1 MFEKKEEK
9 KPVEAIHKK
18 DVNMDG
24 PKPEI
29 MMTPNMTFAFIR
41 KINTPND
48 VEKLLFAGERVQCC
62 YATLRDY
69 AVFTDKRVII
79 RDIQG
84 ITGTKVS
91 SLTIPY
97 KAMKMYSVET
107 SGIIGVDADIT
118 IWTSVGNINLHLS
131 RNIDTNE
138 LCALIAKEICE

>member
-9 KPVEAIHKK
+9 KPVETIHKK
-18 DVNMDG
+18 EVAQNG
-24 PKPEI
+24 PQPNV
-29 MMTPNMTFAFIR
+29 MMTPNMTFTFIR
-41 KINTPND
+41 KINEPKD

-69 AVFTDKRVII
+69 AVFTDKRLII

-97 KAMKMYSVET
+97 GAMKMYSVET
-107 SGIIGVDADIT
+107 AGIIGVDADIML
-118 IWTSVGNINLHLS
+118 WTSVGNINLHLS
-131 RNIDTNE
+131 RNIDTYE
-138 LCALIAKEICE
+138 VCALIAKEICR

>member
-1 MFEKKEEK
+1 MFNKKEEEK
-9 KPVEAIHKK
+9 QVEVIHEEHQPH
-18 DVNMDG
+18 VTL
-24 PKPEI
+24 
-29 MMTPNMTFAFIR
+29 TPHQSFTFIR
-41 KINTPND
+41 KINAPKD
-48 VEKLLFAGERVQCC
+48 VENLLFAGERVQCC

-131 RNIDTNE
+131 RNIDTYE